1 MPLILDTGCT
11 SLKGKQAEN
20 HDAVIIAHPDPVPYS
35 QPAMLA
41 IADTVDESSELEVA
55 DYALTSLK
63 KNIYAAPLSW
73 SLKRIIKESFNATN
87 NTLVSSSQS
96 SGATTLSALIL
107 HKHHW
112 VIGHVG
118 NTRIW
123 LLRDSRIRQ
132 LTHDHILTT
141 LEMGSVVT
149 SACGLNE
156 DIDLQVLH
164 GDLHEGDIFLLTS
177 NGIHDVMNGTA
188 MMSHLIKE
196 ETVEKIANNIAQAAI
211 DAGSTDN
218 VSACVA
224 RVERLPETNAARGAD
239 AISAL
244 PVCSLPQKGD
254 AVDGFQVRGLVHKGR
269 LACIYKAQ
277 DQKTKKTVALRFPI
291 PSLADDHTYI
301 DAFLR
306 EEWIGKRLNN
316 INFVKSINVDPKRRT
331 VLYSVLEYRR
341 GENLGKRIDR
351 KGFLPVSEAVY
362 FIKQLLEALLYLH
375 NEGVMHRDIKPANIL
390 IDKKNRQ
397 LLLIG
402 FGLSSIEQLQD
413 GGADTKAYSGTKSY
427 MAPELLVG
435 HESDQRAD
443 IYSVG
448 VALYRMMTGNFPY
461 GRVSG
466 KPETNF
472 NNYTPAKTYNAEI
485 PDWLEEIVQK
495 ACAVNYE
502 ERYQSAAEFLGA
514 INNPVVTTENK
525 PRGHILQPAADR
537 WQWMVLVGIGGLLI
551 MLVFLFL

>member
-1 MPLILDTGCT
+1 MPLILDTGSA

-20 HDAVIIAHPDPVPYS
+20 HDSVIVAHPDHAPYS

-41 IADTVDESSELEVA
+41 IADTVDESDELDIAE
-55 DYALTSLK
+55 YALSSLR

-73 SLKRIIKESFNATN
+73 SLKRVIKESFNATN
-87 NTLVSSSQS
+87 NTLMSSSDS
-96 SGATTLSALIL
+96 AGATTLSALIL

-112 VIGHVG
+112 VLGHVG

-123 LLRDSRIRQ
+123 LFRDSRIRQ

-141 LEMGSVVT
+141 LEMGPVVT
-149 SACGLNE
+149 SACGLNTE
-156 DIDLQVLH
+156 IDLQILH
-164 GDLHEGDIFLLTS
+164 GDLQEGDIFLLTS
-177 NGIHDVMNGTA
+177 NGIHDVMNGTSL
-188 MMSHLIKE
+188 MSFLIKE
-196 ETVEKIANNIAQAAI
+196 EPVQIIASKITQAAI

-224 RVERLPETNAARGAD
+224 RVEMLPETNAERGTD

-244 PVCSLPQKGD
+244 PVCSLPHKGD
-254 AVDGFQVRGLVHKGR
+254 AIDGFQVRGLVHKGR

-291 PSLADDHTYI
+291 PSLADDSAYI

-351 KGFLPVSEAVY
+351 KGFLSISESVY
-362 FIKQLLEALLYLH
+362 LIKQLLEGLLYLH

-390 IDKKNRQ
+390 IDKKKRQ

-413 GGADTKAYSGTKSY
+413 GGADTRTYSGTKSY

-435 HESDQRAD
+435 EESDHRAD

-448 VALYRMMTGNFPY
+448 VSLYRMITGNFPY

-466 KPETNF
+466 KQEINF
-472 NNYTPAKTYNAEI
+472 HDYTPAKTYNAEI
-485 PDWLEEIVQK
+485 PDWLEEVVQK
-495 ACAVNYE
+495 SCTVNFKD
-502 ERYQSAAEFLGA
+502 RYNTAAEFLGA
-514 INNPVVTTENK
+514 LNNPPADTEK
-525 PRGHILQPAADR
+525 KTSAHFLQPAAAT
-537 WQWMVLVGIGGLLI
+537 WQWMVLTGIGGLLVL
-551 MLVFLFL
+551 LVFLFL